1 VITLRS
7 VPAPHDRSQTRC
19 VVPGG
24 SGGAL
29 LPSPTVS
36 RQPSSPQAAP
46 RSHRTWPQR
55 AFLAVNVVLVI
66 ACLGAA
72 FGLTKVRT
80 TLQSV
85 SVVDVRSALSE
96 PPEVVEPRNV
106 LIIGTDS
113 AAGLDKDDPITKGR
127 SMAGDQR
134 ADVIMILRVDP
145 RTGTARLLSIPR
157 DSRIPLAPDGRM
169 DRINAAI
176 AGSNGARNLVQ
187 TIKRNFGIQVD
198 NYAQVDFKSFQDLVK
213 VLGSVPVHFS
223 VPVRDRNTGLAVGE
237 PGCVQLSPEQAL
249 AYARSRHLEF
259 QGPNGR
265 WRTDGSGDLGR
276 ITRQQDFIKRALRK
290 ASDAGLRNPST
301 AVGIVN
307 AASSSVILDDTLTAG
322 TILDLLQQFR
332 SFNPDELQT
341 VQLPTEFA
349 PRGGVAYQDVLW
361 DDAIPLLAPFW
372 GVDDAVGVQPR
383 DVIVDV
389 RAPGDDR
396 SAPGAVT
403 ALVAAGFDAEA
414 VEARNRPADTTLS
427 YGPAGRDAARLVAR
441 QLGGLPQPVLDEE
454 IVGNRVVLTIGR
466 DFDGVRATAIADT
479 DLPGFFLP
487 APRPT
492 DARGGA
498 GGVDGA
504 VEPAPGSDGSTSDDT
519 VPAEGGDPSTE
530 ETSTTTTVVEDGAPP
545 DLPPPGVL
553 PIDPD
558 AAAACR

>member
-1 VITLRS
+1 VGWGRAATVAAI
-7 VPAPHDRSQTRC
+7 
-19 VVPGG
+19 
-24 SGGAL
+24 
-29 LPSPTVS
+29 VS
-36 RQPSSPQAAP
+36 RPPTSRPTAS
-46 RSHRTWPQR
+46 RTHRTWPQR
-55 AFLAVNVVLVI
+55 AFLAVNIVLVI
-66 ACLGAA
+66 ACLGTA
-72 FGLTKVRT
+72 FGLTKART

-113 AAGLDKDDPITKGR
+113 AAGLDRDDPITKGR
-127 SMAGDQR
+127 SMAGDRR

-145 RTGTARLLSIPR
+145 STGTARLLSLPR
-157 DSRIPLAPDGRM
+157 DSRVPLAPDGRM
-169 DRINAAI
+169 DRINAAT
-176 AGSNGARNLVQ
+176 AGTNGARNLIQ

-198 NYAQVDFKSFQDLVK
+198 NYVQVDFKSFQDLVK
-213 VLGSVPVHFS
+213 VLGTVPVHFS

-249 AYARSRHLEF
+249 AYARARHLEF
-259 QGPNGR
+259 QGDRGR

-307 AASSSVILDDTLTAG
+307 AAAASIILDDTLTAG

-332 SFNPDELQT
+332 SFNPDELET
-341 VQLPTEFA
+341 IQLPTEYA
-349 PRGGVAYQDVLW
+349 PRGGVAYQDVAW
-361 DDAIPLLAPFW
+361 DDALPLLVPFW
-372 GVDDAVGVQPR
+372 GVDEAVGVQPR

-389 RAPGDDR
+389 RAPVDDR
-396 SAPGAVT
+396 SAPEAVA
-403 ALVAAGFDAEA
+403 ALTAAGFDAEA
-414 VEARNRPADTTLS
+414 VASRNLPATTTLS

-441 QLGGLPQPVLDEE
+441 QLSDLPQAVFDEE

-466 DFDGVRATAIADT
+466 DFGGVRATPIGDAE
-479 DLPGFFLP
+479 LPASFLP
-487 APRPT
+487 APRVPSAAGA
-492 DARGGA
+492 DGEPGGD
-498 GGVDGA
+498 DGA
-504 VEPAPGSDGSTSDDT
+504 QVPGNGAEEPLD
-519 VPAEGGDPSTE
+519 AEESVDPEPTE
-530 ETSTTTTVVEDGAPP
+530 DESSSTTVVEEGAPP